1 MRCPFCETEDT
12 KVIDSRLNNEGDG
25 VRRRRECLQCSAR
38 FTTQEI
44 LDAAM
49 PYIVKRDGRRS
60 TFDKEK
66 LRQSMLIALQKRPI
80 GMDQVDIAINHIIQ
94 QVRGCDREVNSEAL
108 GEWVMQEL
116 KGLDKVAYVRFASV
130 YKDFEDV
137 SKFQEEI
144 QNLISEPKSS
154 NLP

>member
-1 MRCPFCETEDT
+1 MYCPFCHADDT

-25 VRRRRECLQCSAR
+25 VRRRRECSQCMER
-38 FTTQEI
+38 FTTQELLEVI
-44 LDAAM
+44 T
-49 PYIVKRDGRRS
+49 PYVVKRDGRRS

-80 GMDQVDIAINHIIQ
+80 SIEQIEAAMNHI
-94 QVRGCDREVNSEAL
+94 VKRTCEKSDREISSGML
-108 GEWVMQEL
+108 GEWVMEEL
-116 KGLDKVAYVRFASV
+116 KMLDKVAYVRFASV

-144 QNLISEPKSS
+144 QELTLEQ
-154 NLP
+154 